1 MMKKNNETWLSF
13 FKKTLKV
20 TGITILVLVL
30 GTISIIGFMIYNYEE
45 NNQWTTYLN
54 CEDRYIAFDKYN
66 MYSQWDGL
74 EKNWKISLDVTKKN
88 KSVVE
93 AEFTYGSNTPQ
104 GETTGIYIIDRING
118 TIELKNLS
126 DNKSLALRKCKKI
139 KKSQLPKSKVNPK
152 F

>member
-1 MMKKNNETWLSF
+1 M
-13 FKKTLKV
+13 
-20 TGITILVLVL
+20 
-30 GTISIIGFMIYNYEE
+30 
-45 NNQWTTYLN
+45 
-54 CEDRYIAFDKYN
+54 
-66 MYSQWDGL
+66 